1 MTASRRAGREGLA
14 GLAMTSVL
22 VGTVAAWMAG
32 WTWIAAPSV
41 LGILGV
47 AAITIGEDSRRAG
60 DWRRAETS

>member
-1 MTASRRAGREGLA
+1 MTAPRRVGRELLA

-22 VGTVAAWMAG
+22 VGNVGAWMAG

-41 LGILGV
+41 LGMLGL
-47 AAITIGEDSRRAG
+47 AAIAIGADSRRAG